1 MAKPAAVLH
10 QAGGTGVIV
19 FAGQE
24 IPAVAIR
31 ADALKHL
38 HELARL
44 TVERAKVGDTTSG
57 VFRHALQEVHLE
69 IGTLLLSLQDTAL
82 RHGLRLPTELQV
94 RSNDFVHLDDQQ
106 PR

>member
-1 MAKPAAVLH
+1 MAKPATVLH

-24 IPAVAIR
+24 VPAAAIR

-44 TVERAKVGDTTSG
+44 AVERVKVGDTASNE
-57 VFRHALQEVHLE
+57 FRNALQNLHLE
-69 IGTLLLSLQDTAL
+69 IATLLLSLQDTAL
-82 RHGLRLPTELQV
+82 RHDLRLPTELQV
-94 RSNDFVHLDDQQ
+94 RSKDFVYLDGQQ

>member
-1 MAKPAAVLH
+1 MAKPAVVLY
-10 QAGGTGVIV
+10 QVGGTGVIV
-19 FAGQE
+19 FAGQKL
-24 IPAVAIR
+24 PAAAIR

-44 TVERAKVGDTTSG
+44 TVERAKVGDTTSS

-69 IGTLLLSLQDTAL
+69 IATLLLSLQDTAL
-82 RHGLRLPTELQV
+82 RHDLQLPAELQV

-106 PR
+106 PP